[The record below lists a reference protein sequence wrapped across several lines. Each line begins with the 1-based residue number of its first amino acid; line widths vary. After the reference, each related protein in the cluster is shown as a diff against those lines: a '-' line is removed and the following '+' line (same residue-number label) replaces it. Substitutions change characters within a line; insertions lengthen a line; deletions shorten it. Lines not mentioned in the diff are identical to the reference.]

1 MLENADQNNS
11 EYGHFLRSECFLA
24 YFYYIGKS
32 ENQEWK
38 HVLLN
43 VKSLN
48 EVEMYRHG
56 KKRGA
61 VFKSAARM
69 KLLFSILSRR
79 RLMFQ
84 TICFLFL
91 RAY

>member
-32 ENQEWK
+32 ENE
-38 HVLLN
+38 

-61 VFKSAARM
+61 VFKSVARM